1 MTIITASEAVTATVS
16 AQTPDAEDLDAKY
29 ALFNTV
35 VKNAVAAGS
44 WTTRMSVAV
53 SNADQFKAWANT
65 LGYVILIDPSNESL
79 ATNID
84 GLTGETLA
92 RFLVSWRKID
102 TFTLRDRVSIHE
114 GDQLAFDIVTQ
125 GYLPGD
131 TIYWTNT
138 GTTNA
143 QDYGI
148 GPAMARPQGSWLTVK
163 SAEQWAE
170 SNSAMRR
177 LLVLLTRAQGNQPL
191 VARYTRQVA
200 QLKLKLEYEAGLEQQ
215 VYNDAVSQYEGE
227 LAIASVT
234 DALGQNTVIKAVIN
248 LLVFRDKGI
257 EAATGQTESNETLI
271 IKLWA
276 DSACTQLL
284 YTSPS
289 YTVVNEV

>member
-53 SNADQFKAWANT
+53 SNADQFRAWANN
-65 LGYVILIDPSNESL
+65 LGYVVLVDVSNESL

-114 GDQLAFDIVTQ
+114 GDQLAFDIVTL

-131 TIYWTNT
+131 KIYWTNT
-138 GTTNA
+138 GTTRA
-143 QDYGI
+143 EDFGI

-163 SAEQWAE
+163 TAEAWAE

-177 LLVLLTRAQGNQPL
+177 LLTLLARAQGNQPL

-227 LAIASVT
+227 LTLSTTAPST
-234 DALGQNTVIKAVIN
+234 DVKTTIN

-257 EAATGQTESNETLI
+257 EAATGQTETNETLV

-276 DSACTQLL
+276 DPACTQLL

>member
-1 MTIITASEAVTATVS
+1 
-16 AQTPDAEDLDAKY
+16 
-29 ALFNTV
+29 
-35 VKNAVAAGS
+35 
-44 WTTRMSVAV
+44 VAV
-53 SNADQFKAWANT
+53 RNADQFRAWANT
-65 LGYVILIDPSNESL
+65 LGYVVLVDVSNESL
-79 ATNID
+79 AVNID

-92 RFLVSWRKID
+92 RFLVSWRKIS
-102 TFTLRDRVSIHE
+102 TFTLRDRVSIAE

-131 TIYWTNT
+131 KIYWTNT
-138 GTTNA
+138 GTTRA
-143 QDYGI
+143 EDFGI

-163 SAEQWAE
+163 TAEAWAE

-177 LLVLLTRAQGNQPL
+177 LLTLLARAQGNQPL

-227 LAIASVT
+227 LTLTTTAPST
-234 DALGQNTVIKAVIN
+234 DVKTTID

-276 DSACTQLL
+276 DAACTQLL
-284 YTSPS
+284 YTSQT
-289 YTVVNEV
+289 YTVVNEA

>member
-16 AQTPDAEDLDAKY
+16 AETPDAEDLDAKY

-35 VKNAVAAGS
+35 VRNAVAAGS
-44 WTTRMSVAV
+44 WTTRVSVAAR
-53 SNADQFKAWANT
+53 NAVQFKDWANT
-65 LGYVILIDPSNESL
+65 LGFVILVDPSNESL

-84 GLTGETLA
+84 GQTGETLT
-92 RFLVSWRKID
+92 RLLVSWRKVD
-102 TFTLRDRVSIHE
+102 TFTLRDRVSIAE
-114 GDQLAFDIVTQ
+114 GDQLAFDIVTL
-125 GYLPGD
+125 GYLAGE

-143 QDYGI
+143 EDFGI

-163 SAEQWAE
+163 TAEAWAE
-170 SNSAMRR
+170 SNSAMKR
-177 LLVLLTRAQGNQPL
+177 LLTLLSRAQGNQPL

-200 QLKLKLEYEAGLEQQ
+200 QLKLKLEYEAGLLETD
-215 VYNDAVSQYEGE
+215 YNLTDSQYEGE
-227 LAIASVT
+227 LTLSTTEPST
-234 DALGQNTVIKAVIN
+234 DVKTTID

-257 EAATGQTESNETLI
+257 EAATGLTESNETLI

-284 YTSPS
+284 YTSPT

>member
-16 AQTPDAEDLDAKY
+16 AELPVAEDLDIKY

-35 VKNAVAAGS
+35 VRNAVAAGS
-44 WTTRMSVAV
+44 WTTRVSVAAR
-53 SNADQFKAWANT
+53 NAVQFKAWANN
-65 LGYVILIDPSNESL
+65 LGYVILVDPSNESL

-84 GLTGETLA
+84 GLTGETLT
-92 RFLVSWRKID
+92 RLLVSWRKID
-102 TFTLRDRVSIHE
+102 TFTLRDRVSIAE

-131 TIYWTNT
+131 KIYWTNT
-138 GTTNA
+138 GTTRA
-143 QDYGI
+143 EDFGI

-163 SAEQWAE
+163 TAEAWAE

-177 LLVLLTRAQGNQPL
+177 LLTLLARAQGNQPL

-200 QLKLKLEYEAGLEQQ
+200 KLKLKLEYEAGLEQQ
-215 VYNDAVSQYEGE
+215 VYDDAVSQYEGE
-227 LAIASVT
+227 LTLTTTAPST
-234 DALGQNTVIKAVIN
+234 DVKTTIN

-276 DSACTQLL
+276 DAECTQLL

-289 YTVVNEV
+289 YTVVNEA